1 MVCSQWENSQKKEEY
16 TNTIRNQHGGMDM
29 RTIKWIIIGGLAAI
43 VVLLAGCEKK
53 EMAVADTV
61 ETEIVEEVEVNQED
75 ETVVDEYWSQ
85 TIDSEICK
93 TVGECRDLGDEYGSE
108 HFSDFRRGL
117 ERSNEMWN
125 LNVATEDD
133 EYSLAEF
140 DWEDEDLIIAR
151 YEIIEDDLVLTKGE
165 ERTIFKGIPDLVYA
179 LYDRSKVN
187 FQILDFRE
195 DVYPHV
201 IVQDGKL
208 GMPSNWLER
217 WFQFDT
223 VTTVIHEY
231 GHLLTLNRDDL
242 VMSDTCPANQFHL
255 KWYEECY
262 NANSYMN
269 LFYQSFLTEYGEQW
283 LHAGYESV
291 EERIAFYE
299 KNKGSFVT
307 TYATVGASEDIA
319 ESFSFFMLTPYN
331 DSPQTVAEEKS
342 NFFYQFP
349 ELVEYRAFVLKELKD
364 RKDEMWS
371 FY

>member
-1 MVCSQWENSQKKEEY
+1 
-16 TNTIRNQHGGMDM
+16 MDM

-61 ETEIVEEVEVNQED
+61 ETEIVEEVEANSED
-75 ETVVDEYWSQ
+75 ERVVDEYWSQ
-85 TIDSEICK
+85 TIESEICK

-117 ERSNEMWN
+117 ERSNEMRY
-125 LNVATEDD
+125 LNVATEED

-151 YEIIEDDLVLTKGE
+151 YEIIEDELVLTKGK

-201 IVQDGKL
+201 SVQEGEL

-269 LFYQSFLTEYGEQW
+269 LFYESFLTEYVEQW

-299 KNKGSFVT
+299 KNKDSFVT
-307 TYATVGASEDIA
+307 TYAAVSASEDIA
-319 ESFSFFMLTPYN
+319 ESFSFFMLTLYN
-331 DSPQTVAEEKS
+331 DSPQTVAEEKI